1 MPATYLEALNSNYM
15 RKESMVILTLLLC
28 VACSQAQESTSCE
41 QVHMEYVEEQNKVF
55 ADPEESPLPEKAQ
68 KGFKYVNY
76 FPFDPDYCVEAHL
89 ELTPGEEPFE
99 MPTSTDRLPVYVKYG
114 ELHFKIKGENLKLAV
129 YQSLSL
135 METEGYED
143 YLFVP
148 FNDLTNGDTSYGGG
162 RFLDFRI
169 PEGETMQLD
178 LNNTYHPLC
187 AYDHRYSCPIPPDEN
202 MLDVAIEAGV
212 KLGVNGKFPIG
223 L

>member
-1 MPATYLEALNSNYM
+1 
-15 RKESMVILTLLLC
+15 
-28 VACSQAQESTSCE
+28 
-41 QVHMEYVEEQNKVF
+41 MEYVEAQNKEF
-55 ADPEESPLPEKAQ
+55 ADPEESPLLEKAQ

-76 FPFDPDYCVEAHL
+76 YPYNPKYCVAARL
-89 ELTPGEEPFE
+89 VQTPGEAPFE
-99 MPTSTDRLPVYVKYG
+99 MPTSTERLPVYVKYG
-114 ELHFKIKGENLKLAV
+114 ELHFTIDGKDLKLAV

-162 RFLDFRI
+162 RYFDFRI
-169 PEGETMQLD
+169 PEDGTYQLN

-187 AYDHRYSCPIPPDEN
+187 AYNHRYSCPIPPEEN

-212 KLGVNGKFPIG
+212 KLGINGRRKMKH
-223 L
+223 